1 MYNFISEVIPINIEI
16 QKPNKFKSILNRSKN
31 KIEDAMFSLILKL
44 PEKHI
49 PSFLMGWL
57 EQYTNKRIAELNHA
71 IIKDTWKQMEL
82 KKSIDRHSQS

>member
-49 PSFLMGWL
+49 PSSLMGWL